1 MKIASLLLAAICLTI
16 GLHSCG
22 QISTQPQVTTTKSMP
37 LHIGNW
43 WKYEYSGRND
53 RGTKDTSAYLLSEI
67 VDYKLIGSHYYYVE
81 KLSVHN
87 DTTWDGFTFDTFY
100 WRYEGSRLLSG
111 PILDDTT
118 KVIEDELFNESYTIV
133 PYDAVYQEY
142 GFSVLSD
149 SVSIKVPA
157 GTFTN
162 CLEIVSNSR
171 APDAQVTRI
180 LAPKIGIVSEYSFW
194 GRSNLKEYHIVP

>member
-43 WKYEYSGRND
+43 WKYVRDES
-53 RGTKDTSAYLLSEI
+53 KDTSAYLLCEI

-81 KLSVHN
+81 RMSVHN
-87 DTTWDGFTFDTFY
+87 DTLWNLTFDTFY
-100 WRYEGSRLLSG
+100 WRYDGSRLLNG

-133 PYDAVYQEY
+133 PYDSIYREY
-142 GFSVLSD
+142 GFSVLRD
-149 SVSIKVPA
+149 SVNMNVPA
-157 GTFTN
+157 GNFRNCIHIMTN
-162 CLEIVSNSR
+162 CNCHDGQTTLY
-171 APDAQVTRI
+171 
-180 LAPKIGIVSEYSFW
+180 LAPGIGIVLESWFKS
-194 GRSNLKEYHIVP
+194 RMQLKEYHIVP

>member
-1 MKIASLLLAAICLTI
+1 
-16 GLHSCG
+16 
-22 QISTQPQVTTTKSMP
+22 MP

-133 PYDAVYQEY
+133 PYDSIYREY
-142 GFSVLSD
+142 GFSVLRD
-149 SVSIKVPA
+149 SVNMNVPA
-157 GTFTN
+157 GNFRNCLHIMTN
-162 CLEIVSNSR
+162 CNCHDGQTTLY
-171 APDAQVTRI
+171 
-180 LAPKIGIVSEYSFW
+180 LAPGIGIVLESWFKS
-194 GRSNLKEYHIVP
+194 RMQLKEYHIVP